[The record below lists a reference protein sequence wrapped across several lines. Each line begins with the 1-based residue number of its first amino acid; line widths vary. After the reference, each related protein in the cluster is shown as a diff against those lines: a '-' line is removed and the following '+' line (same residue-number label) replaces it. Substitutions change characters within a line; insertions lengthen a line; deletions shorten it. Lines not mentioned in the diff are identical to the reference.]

1 MKTAIVTD
9 SGSGLNKQQADALG
23 IYYLPLQIIVN
34 DNMYLDGVDI
44 QVEQIYEMLKQGE
57 MPTTSMPPM
66 GIIEEL
72 FHKLKKMDMKM

>member
-44 QVEQIYEMLKQGE
+44 QVEQIYEMVKCRQHQCRQWESLKNY
-57 MPTTSMPPM
+57 S
-66 GIIEEL
+66 IN
-72 FHKLKKMDMKM
+72 